1 LDVVILVLRVALGGV
16 FLAAGL
22 LKVSHPEVL
31 AATIAAFRL
40 LPQPVIAPLAIALPY
55 FEMILGG
62 YLIVG
67 LFTRGVALI
76 AAAQLAGFAAA
87 IASVVVRGIP
97 TSCGCFGPNDTA
109 PASWVDVA
117 RDLVLAALALAI
129 ALRAPGS
136 FALDRR
142 LNPKSFPVSERT

>member
-1 LDVVILVLRVALGGV
+1 LDVVIFALRVALGGV
-16 FLAAGL
+16 FLAAGV
-22 LKVSHPEVL
+22 LKVSHPEFL

-62 YLIVG
+62 YLIAG
-67 LFTRGVALI
+67 LFTRAAAWI
-76 AAAQLAGFAAA
+76 AAAQLAAFAAA
-87 IASVVVRGIP
+87 IASVVLRGLSI
-97 TSCGCFGPNDTA
+97 SCGCFGPSDTA

-117 RDLVLAALALAI
+117 RDVALAAVAVFI
-129 ALRAPGS
+129 AVRAPGS

-142 LNPKSFPVSERT
+142 LAPKTFSAAERS

>member
-1 LDVVILVLRVALGGV
+1 MTFLLRVVLGGV
-16 FLAAGL
+16 FLAAGI

-55 FEMILGG
+55 FEMLLGG

-67 LFTRGVALI
+67 LFTRAAAFI
-76 AAAQLAGFAAA
+76 AAAQLAAFAAA

-97 TSCGCFGPNDTA
+97 ISCGCFGPSDTA

-117 RDLVLAALALAI
+117 RDLVLAAVGVAV

-142 LNPKSFPVSERT
+142 LGPKILPTTERT

>member
-1 LDVVILVLRVALGGV
+1 MTFVLRVALGVV

-22 LKVSHPEVL
+22 LKASHPELL
-31 AATIAAFRL
+31 AATIAAFRI
-40 LPQPVIAPLAIALPY
+40 LPEPVIAPLAIALPY

-62 YLIVG
+62 YLIAG
-67 LFTRGVALI
+67 LFTRAAAYV

-87 IASVVVRGIP
+87 IASVVVRGIS
-97 TSCGCFGPNDTA
+97 TSCGCFGPSDTA

-117 RDLVLAALALAI
+117 RDLALAAAAVVV

-142 LNPKSFPVSERT
+142 LKPKSLPATERT

>member
-1 LDVVILVLRVALGGV
+1 LDVVIFALRAALGGV

-22 LKVSHPEVL
+22 LKVSHPELL
-31 AATIAAFRL
+31 AATIAAFRV
-40 LPQPVIAPLAIALPY
+40 LPQPIIAPLAIALPY

-67 LFTRGVALI
+67 LFTRPAAYV

-87 IASVVVRGIP
+87 IASVIVRGIP
-97 TSCGCFGPNDTA
+97 TACGCFGPSDTA

-117 RDLVLAALALAI
+117 RDLILAAVAVAV
-129 ALRAPGS
+129 ALRGPGIL
-136 FALDRR
+136 ALDRR
-142 LNPKSFPVSERT
+142 LSPKSFTARERT

>member
-1 LDVVILVLRVALGGV
+1 LDVVIFVLRVALGGI

-22 LKVSHPEVL
+22 LKASHPELL
-31 AATIAAFRL
+31 AATIAAFRI
-40 LPQPVIAPLAIALPY
+40 LPEAVIAPLAIALPY

-62 YLIVG
+62 YLIAG
-67 LFTRGVALI
+67 LFTRAAAYV

-97 TSCGCFGPNDTA
+97 TSCGCFGPSDTA

-117 RDLVLAALALAI
+117 RDLALAAVALFV
-129 ALRAPGS
+129 ALRAPGR

-142 LNPKSFPVSERT
+142 LKPKSLPAAERT

>member
-1 LDVVILVLRVALGGV
+1 MIFVLRVALGAV

-22 LKVSHPEVL
+22 LKVSHPEFL
-31 AATIAAFRL
+31 AATIAAFRI
-40 LPQPVIAPLAIALPY
+40 LPEAVIAPLAVALPY

-67 LFTRGVALI
+67 LFTRVAALV
-76 AAAQLAGFAAA
+76 AAAQLAAFAAA

-97 TSCGCFGPNDTA
+97 TSCGCFGPSDTA

-117 RDLVLAALALAI
+117 RDLALAAVAILI
-129 ALRAPGS
+129 ALRAPGIL
-136 FALDRR
+136 ALDGR
-142 LNPKSFPVSERT
+142 LASKSLPTAEGME